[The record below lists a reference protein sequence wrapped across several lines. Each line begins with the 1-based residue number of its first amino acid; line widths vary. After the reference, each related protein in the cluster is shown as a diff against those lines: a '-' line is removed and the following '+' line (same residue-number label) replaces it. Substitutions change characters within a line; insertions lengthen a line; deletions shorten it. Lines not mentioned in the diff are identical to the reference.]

1 MPLADIPDGE
11 KRQYA
16 AKALQTVMTVN
27 GANLVGVLA
36 MLMIENAK
44 LLQDCQRLRKLAG
57 EELLPEYKVK

>member
-1 MPLADIPDGE
+1 MPLADIPDAE

-16 AKALQTVMTVN
+16 AKAIQTVRTVN

-44 LLQDCQRLRKLAG
+44 LLQDCQRLRQLAG